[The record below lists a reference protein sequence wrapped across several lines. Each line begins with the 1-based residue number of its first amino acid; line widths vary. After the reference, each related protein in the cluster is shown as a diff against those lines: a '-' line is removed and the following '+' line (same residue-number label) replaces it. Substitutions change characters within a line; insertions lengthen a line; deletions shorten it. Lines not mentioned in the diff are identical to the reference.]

1 VTPKI
6 EFIFGVD
13 GNITTVSSADPS
25 ITRRAS
31 VTEAETPGYWITW
44 LPDQENPYE
53 STISGGY
60 TSRDE
65 ALRAAET
72 FVRTGDFT
80 APKGEPYPIWLDTD
94 GAWQLIK
101 VTQLWPL
108 VPSGLLL
115 DFAGGRAMLVRT
127 WELKAKSKSVLKT
140 YERGAQPRVSVVE
153 RRVMPEA
160 LAFKFRLQINLAL
173 MQGGGVNHE

>member
-1 VTPKI
+1 MTPTI
-6 EFIFGVD
+6 EFTFEVD
-13 GNITTVSSADPS
+13 GGITTVSSADPN

-31 VTEAETPGYWITW
+31 ITEAEMPGCWIAW
-44 LPDQENPYE
+44 LPDQENPFE
-53 STISGGY
+53 SPISSGY
-60 TSRDE
+60 TSREE
-65 ALRAAET
+65 ALRAAERY
-72 FVRTGDFT
+72 VRTSDFT
-80 APKGEPYPIWLDTD
+80 APKSEPHPISLDAN

-127 WELKAKSKSVLKT
+127 WELKAKAKAVLKT

-160 LAFKFRLQINLAL
+160 IAFKFRLQLNLAL
-173 MQGGGVNHE
+173 M

>member
-1 VTPKI
+1 MTPTI
-6 EFIFGVD
+6 EFIFEVD
-13 GNITTVSSADPS
+13 GSITTVCSADPS

-31 VTEAETPGYWITW
+31 VTEAETPGCWIAW
-44 LPDQENPYE
+44 LPDQENPFE
-53 STISGGY
+53 SPISSGY
-60 TSRDE
+60 TSREE
-65 ALRAAET
+65 ALRAAERY
-72 FVRTGDFT
+72 VRTSDFT
-80 APKGEPYPIWLDTD
+80 APKSEPHPISLDPN

-127 WELKAKSKSVLKT
+127 WELKAKAKAVLKT
-140 YERGAQPRVSVVE
+140 YERGAQPRVSAVE

-160 LAFKFRLQINLAL
+160 IAFKFRLQLNLAL
-173 MQGGGVNHE
+173 MR

>member
-1 VTPKI
+1 MTPTI

-44 LPDQENPYE
+44 LPEQENPYE

-65 ALRAAET
+65 ALRAAERY
-72 FVRTGDFT
+72 VRTSDFT
-80 APKGEPYPIWLDTD
+80 APKSEPHPISLDPN

-127 WELKAKSKSVLKT
+127 WELKAKAKAVLKT

-160 LAFKFRLQINLAL
+160 IAFKFRLQLNLAL
-173 MQGGGVNHE
+173 MR

>member
-1 VTPKI
+1 MTPTI
-6 EFIFGVD
+6 EFIFEVD
-13 GNITTVSSADPS
+13 GNITTVCSADPS

-31 VTEAETPGYWITW
+31 ITEAETPGCWIAW
-44 LPDQENPYE
+44 LPDEENPFE
-53 STISGGY
+53 SPISSGY
-60 TSRDE
+60 TSREE
-65 ALRAAET
+65 ALRAAERY
-72 FVRTGDFT
+72 VRTSDFT
-80 APKGEPYPIWLDTD
+80 APKSEPHPISLDPN

-127 WELKAKSKSVLKT
+127 WELKAKAKAVLKT

-160 LAFKFRLQINLAL
+160 IAFKFRLQLNLAL
-173 MQGGGVNHE
+173 M

>member
-1 VTPKI
+1 MTPTI
-6 EFIFGVD
+6 EYIFEVD
-13 GNITTVSSADPS
+13 GSITTVSSADPS

-31 VTEAETPGYWITW
+31 VTEAETPGCWIAW
-44 LPDQENPYE
+44 LPDQENPFE
-53 STISGGY
+53 SPISSGY
-60 TSRDE
+60 TSREE
-65 ALRAAET
+65 ALRAAERY
-72 FVRTGDFT
+72 VRTSDFT
-80 APKGEPYPIWLDTD
+80 APKSEPHPISLDPN

-127 WELKAKSKSVLKT
+127 WELKAKAKAVLKT

-160 LAFKFRLQINLAL
+160 IAFKFRLQLNLAL
-173 MQGGGVNHE
+173 MR

>member
-1 VTPKI
+1 MTPTI
-6 EFIFGVD
+6 EFIFEVD
-13 GNITTVSSADPS
+13 GSVTTVCSADPS

-31 VTEAETPGYWITW
+31 VTEAETPGCWIAW
-44 LPDQENPYE
+44 LPDQENPFE
-53 STISGGY
+53 SPISSGY
-60 TSRDE
+60 TSREE
-65 ALRAAET
+65 ALRAAERY
-72 FVRTGDFT
+72 VRTSDFT
-80 APKGEPYPIWLDTD
+80 APKSEPHPISLDPN
-94 GAWQLIK
+94 GAWQLMK

-127 WELKAKSKSVLKT
+127 WELKAKAKAVLKA

-160 LAFKFRLQINLAL
+160 IAFKFRLQLNLAL
-173 MQGGGVNHE
+173 M

>member
-1 VTPKI
+1 MTPTI
-6 EFIFGVD
+6 EYIFEVD
-13 GNITTVSSADPS
+13 GSITTVCSADPS

-31 VTEAETPGYWITW
+31 VTEAETPGCWIAW
-44 LPDQENPYE
+44 LPDQENPFE
-53 STISGGY
+53 SPISSGY
-60 TSRDE
+60 TSREE
-65 ALRAAET
+65 ALRAAERY
-72 FVRTGDFT
+72 VRTSDFT
-80 APKGEPYPIWLDTD
+80 APKSEPHPISLDPN

-127 WELKAKSKSVLKT
+127 WELKAKAKAVLKT

-160 LAFKFRLQINLAL
+160 IAFKFRLQLNLAL
-173 MQGGGVNHE
+173 M

>member
-1 VTPKI
+1 MTPTIK
-6 EFIFGVD
+6 FIFEVD
-13 GNITTVSSADPS
+13 GGITTVSSADPS

-31 VTEAETPGYWITW
+31 ITEAETPGCWIAW
-44 LPDQENPYE
+44 LPDQENPFE
-53 STISGGY
+53 SPISSGY
-60 TSRDE
+60 TSREE
-65 ALRAAET
+65 ALRAAERY
-72 FVRTGDFT
+72 VRTSDFT
-80 APKGEPYPIWLDTD
+80 APKSEPHPISLDPN

-127 WELKAKSKSVLKT
+127 WELKAKAKAVLKT

-153 RRVMPEA
+153 RRVMSEA
-160 LAFKFRLQINLAL
+160 IAFKFRLQLNLAL
-173 MQGGGVNHE
+173 M

>member
-1 VTPKI
+1 MTPTI

-65 ALRAAET
+65 ALRAAERY
-72 FVRTGDFT
+72 VRTSDFT
-80 APKGEPYPIWLDTD
+80 APKSEPHPISLDPN

-127 WELKAKSKSVLKT
+127 WELKAKAKAVLKT

-160 LAFKFRLQINLAL
+160 IAFKFRLQLNLAL
-173 MQGGGVNHE
+173 MR

>member
-1 VTPKI
+1 MTPTI

-31 VTEAETPGYWITW
+31 VTEAETPGNWITW
-44 LPDQENPYE
+44 LPDQENPFE
-53 STISGGY
+53 SPISSGY
-60 TSRDE
+60 TSREE
-65 ALRAAET
+65 ALRAAERY
-72 FVRTGDFT
+72 VRTSDFT
-80 APKGEPYPIWLDTD
+80 APKSEPHPIWLDTD

-108 VPSGLLL
+108 VPSGLML

-127 WELKAKSKSVLKT
+127 WELKSKAKAVLKT
-140 YERGAQPRVSVVE
+140 YEKGAQPRVSVVE

-160 LAFKFRLQINLAL
+160 LAFKFRLQINLASL
-173 MQGGGVNHE
+173 SR

>member
-1 VTPKI
+1 MTPTI
-6 EFIFGVD
+6 EFIFEVD
-13 GNITTVSSADPS
+13 GNITTVCSADPS

-31 VTEAETPGYWITW
+31 ITEAETSGCWIAW
-44 LPDQENPYE
+44 LPDQENPFE
-53 STISGGY
+53 SPISSGY
-60 TSRDE
+60 TSREE
-65 ALRAAET
+65 ALRAAERY
-72 FVRTGDFT
+72 VRTSDFT
-80 APKGEPYPIWLDTD
+80 APKSEPHPISLDPN

-127 WELKAKSKSVLKT
+127 WELKAKAKAVLKT

-160 LAFKFRLQINLAL
+160 IAFKFRLQLNLAL
-173 MQGGGVNHE
+173 M